1 MRPPIRIDVSQRTF
15 LGFTYR
21 QIAIF
26 VFTAIVTIGLFGLL
40 KLVPLFVRGG
50 LAVLC
55 AGLGLAMAFG
65 EIEGKT
71 PEAWLWGL
79 LRFRRR
85 SRFMLHR
92 AMRGADDARRVA
104 WPNTDSGATSPTPAF
119 AEAMPAEVAL
129 PRPSFFLLSANA
141 IGLSILVSLTI
152 WLIQGG
158 AYQLQLVLTKSL

>member
-1 MRPPIRIDVSQRTF
+1 
-15 LGFTYR
+15 
-21 QIAIF
+21 
-26 VFTAIVTIGLFGLL
+26 VTIGLFGLL
-40 KLVPLFVRGG
+40 KPVPLFVRGG

-71 PEAWLWGL
+71 PETWLWGL

-92 AMRGADDARRVA
+92 AMRGADDTRHVA
-104 WPNTDSGATSPTPAF
+104 WPDTDSGATSPTPAF
-119 AEAMPAEVAL
+119 AESMPAATVL
-129 PRPSFFLLSANA
+129 PRPNFFLLSANA
-141 IGLSILVSLTI
+141 IGLSILAGLTI

-158 AYQLQLVLTKSL
+158 AYQLRLVLTKGL